1 MKKLSIIF
9 IFSLIF
15 NLITPNL
22 KPLLKLDSFQSFA
35 EDLNNLS
42 ADGFAS
48 QNGGT
53 TGGKGGQTVTVSS
66 YKDFKAAVQSKDAK
80 IVIVQGTIKTTDGDG
95 YGLKVQS
102 NKTIMG
108 KDKKATIYGG
118 LSISGVKN
126 VILYNINI
134 QGSYPNL
141 GPGNCIDI
149 SNGSTNVWVHHV
161 SVWDADDGNI
171 DIKGKANY
179 ITISYCK
186 FYYINSKNPH
196 RFNGVIGSGA
206 ANHPEDFG
214 YLKVTYHHCWF
225 GNLIHERMPRVVYGQ
240 AHIYN
245 NYYTSS
251 GDLYCIGVGSYAS
264 ALIENNY
271 FKSVDNPIEFM
282 YNIYA
287 YILQRN
293 NLFDGCN
300 GKKDG
305 NEKGVKLGERYIT
318 TDPYTLI
325 KDPITLNSV
334 PYKYSLD
341 DAKKVP
347 DIVKKEAGPQ

>member
-1 MKKLSIIF
+1 MKKLSIIL

-22 KPLLKLDSFQSFA
+22 KSILKLDSFQSFA
-35 EDLNNLS
+35 EDLNNLR

-80 IVIVQGTIKTTDGDG
+80 IVIVQGTIKTTDGEG

-179 ITISYCK
+179 ITVSYCK

-196 RFNGVIGSGA
+196 ILIMEISKQDVIL
-206 ANHPEDFG
+206 
-214 YLKVTYHHCWF
+214 YLNF
-225 GNLIHERMPRVVYGQ
+225 FL
-240 AHIYN
+240 
-245 NYYTSS
+245 
-251 GDLYCIGVGSYAS
+251 
-264 ALIENNY
+264 
-271 FKSVDNPIEFM
+271 
-282 YNIYA
+282 
-287 YILQRN
+287 
-293 NLFDGCN
+293 
-300 GKKDG
+300 
-305 NEKGVKLGERYIT
+305 
-318 TDPYTLI
+318 
-325 KDPITLNSV
+325 
-334 PYKYSLD
+334 
-341 DAKKVP
+341 
-347 DIVKKEAGPQ
+347 